1 MIKTKLPKIS
11 ASRGLATLLK
21 VVNNKKIKLFKIFLK
36 KFILT
41 CFLVIYCIKVG
52 TNEELEC
59 QSNIWSQKKC
69 HYSSVLDKLI
79 EKELYVVSKNV
90 SKSVSESS
98 SKKILV
104 RSFHLVI
111 YLFGLLFV
119 FSFFLFISLLALV
132 LLLVLKNVFNMSKTR
147 LYPRA
152 REACWL

>member
-1 MIKTKLPKIS
+1 MLCLEGFGNPAESCQQQKKLSFSK
-11 ASRGLATLLK
+11 
-21 VVNNKKIKLFKIFLK
+21 FFLK
-36 KFILT
+36 KIILT

-104 RSFHLVI
+104 RSFNFIFASIVI
-111 YLFGLLFV
+111 NV
-119 FSFFLFISLLALV
+119 
-132 LLLVLKNVFNMSKTR
+132 KNCF
-147 LYPRA
+147 
-152 REACWL
+152 